1 MHILSWHILY
11 GRLCVQDE
19 LLDGRSVYVIF
30 RRDADDFIVGGW
42 IG

>member
-1 MHILSWHILY
+1 MRILSWHILY
-11 GRLCVQDE
+11 GRLYVQVE

-30 RRDADDFIVGGW
+30 RRDADDFIAGSW